1 MAGLGFISKPIHMT
15 YAKVTENQTVPK
27 ERHFCLHIPMA
38 SSAIHL
44 FFSHTHTNTHK
55 SKQNI
60 RTKPTKS
67 KQPINKKKKY
77 FRSREM
83 NKPASPSIL
92 SSCQNSCYRKAY
104 AWPSHFLFWKTFP
117 ASIDCLALE
126 PLFSC
131 VSHCQKVCRFA
142 LLVSTQQQS
151 AIFKTSSRVQGANDI
166 SSDWLSFSD
175 RRLNIFVSSFCQVY
189 LLEALH
195 PSLYSG
201 LLSTALLPVN
211 TWAASKQVT
220 EAWSCT
226 SDY

>member
-1 MAGLGFISKPIHMT
+1 
-15 YAKVTENQTVPK
+15 
-27 ERHFCLHIPMA
+27 
-38 SSAIHL
+38 
-44 FFSHTHTNTHK
+44 
-55 SKQNI
+55 
-60 RTKPTKS
+60 
-67 KQPINKKKKY
+67 
-77 FRSREM
+77 M
-83 NKPASPSIL
+83 NEPASVSRL
-92 SSCQNSCYRKAY
+92 FSCQNSCYRKAY

-117 ASIDCLALE
+117 AAIDCLALE

-131 VSHCQKVCRFA
+131 VSYCQKVNRFA

-195 PSLYSG
+195 PFLYSG
-201 LLSTALLPVN
+201 LLSTALLPAN
-211 TWAASKQVT
+211 AWAASKQVT
-220 EAWSCT
+220 EAWSYT